1 MHDMSIATTSPPGL
15 GETRAAAVAEE
26 LRRLILSGELPPG
39 THLRQVELAE
49 RFRVSTTPVRE
60 AHGLVRH
67 DVQKGVVVFQPTDA
81 DVLENYE
88 IRGALEP
95 LATELAARAV
105 TDAELAVLD
114 GVVERMRAA
123 GDRLAYVALNREF
136 HRAIYAAARRPRL
149 LELIE
154 SLRDAFD
161 AYVLYDAA
169 AHPDPAYFDRAHAE
183 HEAIAAALHAHD
195 PERARALME
204 THLALNAEH
213 FRASIARDYRPAS
226 ARSRSQAPSAS
237 AVSGRDR

>member
-1 MHDMSIATTSPPGL
+1 M
-15 GETRAAAVAEE
+15 
-26 LRRLILSGELPPG
+26 
-39 THLRQVELAE
+39 
-49 RFRVSTTPVRE
+49 RE
-60 AHGLVRH
+60 ALGLLARHGLVRH

-81 DVLENYE
+81 DVLEIYE

-95 LATELAARAV
+95 LATELAARAIS
-105 TDAELAVLD
+105 DGELKRLD

-136 HRAIYAAARRPRL
+136 HRVIYAAARRPRL

-183 HEAIAAALHAHD
+183 HEAIAGALHARE

-213 FRASIARDYRPAS
+213 FRASLAQDYEPAS